1 MPLRPAL
8 DKLLVALAVLA
19 AGSACS
25 PKRAIVNVVGN
36 SLASGSSGWA
46 SDDDPEL
53 VRDATPFALKTIESL
68 LGSSPKNVNL
78 LTAATSG
85 FTSYSYAFVES
96 EAEYIDANDHDRA
109 KEMRL
114 RAKKL
119 YLRAREYGIR
129 GLDVDHAG
137 IRAALSKDSKA
148 ALAKMKKKDVPL
160 LYWTAAAWAA
170 AISIDK
176 TDAPVAQDLP
186 IAAAMMGRVREL
198 DPEWGGG
205 AVYDFF
211 ISYDAG
217 LPEGSGGSL
226 VRAKEDFD
234 KAVALSKG
242 KRASPYLAYAE
253 GASVTKQDRK
263 EFQQLLEKA
272 LAVDPN
278 ADPDN
283 RLPNLIAQR
292 RARWLLG
299 RADELFVE

>member
-1 MPLRPAL
+1 MSPRLVEKLVVAAAL
-8 DKLLVALAVLA
+8 GSALA
-19 AGSACS
+19 ACS
-25 PKRAIVNVVGN
+25 PKRAIVNLAGN
-36 SLASGSSGWA
+36 ALASGSGGWTQ
-46 SDDDPEL
+46 DEDPEL

-78 LTAATSG
+78 RLAATTG
-85 FTSYSYAFVES
+85 FTGYSYAFVQN
-96 EAEYIDANDHDRA
+96 EAEYVDAYDHERA
-109 KEMRL
+109 KELRV

-119 YLRAREYGIR
+119 YLRAHDYGLR
-129 GLDVDHAG
+129 GLEVRHPG
-137 IRAALSKDSKA
+137 IRAALSKDSAA
-148 ALAKMKKKDVPL
+148 ALAKTKKHDVPL

-186 IAAAMMGRVREL
+186 IAAAMMSRVREL
-198 DPEWGGG
+198 DPSWGGG

-217 LPEGSGGSL
+217 LPEGAGGSL
-226 VRAKEDFD
+226 VRAKQDFE
-234 KAVALSKG
+234 KAIALSKG
-242 KRASPYLAYAE
+242 HRAATYLAYAE

-263 EFQQLLEKA
+263 EFLELVNKA

-283 RLPNLIAQR
+283 RLPNLIAQK
-292 RARWLLG
+292 RARWLLS